1 MEETM
6 ALNKETQELLAES
19 VVNYLKICLDLLKK
33 NVEDFELMKKIV
45 KLEELRQSLS
55 SKNTNE

>member
-1 MEETM
+1 M

-45 KLEELRQSLS
+45 KLEELRQSLA
-55 SKNTNE
+55 SKNSGE